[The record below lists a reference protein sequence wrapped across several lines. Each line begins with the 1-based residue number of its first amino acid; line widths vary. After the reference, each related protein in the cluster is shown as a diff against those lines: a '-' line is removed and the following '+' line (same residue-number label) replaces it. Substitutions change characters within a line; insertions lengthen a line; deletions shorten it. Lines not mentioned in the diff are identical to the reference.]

1 MTAHFL
7 ACWMEE
13 CVIVA
18 SARTGKSHS
27 DLEHLA
33 KVRIANHHKL
43 SIPPPPNQGKRKN
56 MLKASSEVKAAHA

>member
-18 SARTGKSHS
+18 SARMGKSHS

-43 SIPPPPNQGKRKN
+43 YIPPPPNQGKRKTC
-56 MLKASSEVKAAHA
+56 